1 MVNQRPF
8 LDEKV
13 VIHTSCP
20 YNKRQ
25 GLETGGC
32 IMKKNKLGKS
42 DIMISELTLGCMSLG
57 TNQKEASRMID
68 YAIDSGINHLD
79 TADLYDFGLNE
90 EIIGKVIKDKRD
102 QIILTTKVG
111 NHFNRETK
119 DWFWDPSKE
128 YILQAVKQSL
138 QRLNTDYID
147 FYMLHGGTL
156 EDPIAETI
164 EAFEEL
170 KKEGLIRAYGIS
182 SIRPNV
188 IQEFA
193 EHSSVDGV
201 MTQYSLLDRRPEED
215 VLGLL
220 QKNNVSV
227 LARGPLAKGMLSNHA
242 ERLIDGKGKE
252 GYLDYSY
259 EELNSIYQKLSALLQ
274 DNQSMNELALK
285 YVQKHPSVA
294 SAVFGA
300 SSVEQIQE
308 NVNFDFSKALTDE
321 TYEVLQQI
329 TKAIKYDN
337 HRII

>member
-1 MVNQRPF
+1 MR
-8 LDEKV
+8 
-13 VIHTSCP
+13 
-20 YNKRQ
+20 
-25 GLETGGC
+25 
-32 IMKKNKLGKS
+32 KNKLGKS

-57 TNQKEASRMID
+57 TEQKEAARMID

-90 EIIGKVIKDKRD
+90 EIIGKAIKEKRN

-111 NHFNRETK
+111 NHFNKETK

-128 YILQAVKQSL
+128 YILQAVKHSL

-147 FYMLHGGTL
+147 FCMLHGGTL
-156 EDPIAETI
+156 EDPISETI

-170 KKEGLIRAYGIS
+170 KKGGLIRAYGIS

-188 IQEFA
+188 IQEFVK
-193 EHSSVDGV
+193 HSSIDGV
-201 MTQYSLLDRRPEED
+201 MTQYSLLDRRPEEE

-220 QKNNVSV
+220 QKNDISV
-227 LARGPLAKGMLSNHA
+227 LSRGPLAKGMLSNQA
-242 ERLIDGKGKE
+242 EKLIDVKGKE

-259 EELNSIYQKLSALLQ
+259 EELKSINQKLSALLQ
-274 DNQSMNELALK
+274 DNQYMNEIALK
-285 YVQKHPSVA
+285 YVQKHPTVA

-308 NVNFDFSKALTDE
+308 NVNFDFTKSLTDE
-321 TYEVLQQI
+321 TYEELQQI
-329 TKAIKYDN
+329 TNAIRYDK
-337 HRII
+337 HRIL